1 MLLSSAHLYG
11 VKDLVHVLDEELV
24 SLLDTDNVW
33 LMLQEAVEYN
43 MTHLEK
49 AAEEFLKSNMHVIK
63 VVPDIIPNFI
73 EPWFA
78 SVPWIHNFTIHIINR
93 LFCPVYAMARRSMW
107 WSWRCEM
114 IITHDLFSLAQDFLA
129 KISLSGRCSWYLYI
143 VRSDGA
149 YFFIFDAIVPNMNL
163 IIFVWGHI
171 GKQI

>member
-73 EPWFA
+73 EP
-78 SVPWIHNFTIHIINR
+78 
-93 LFCPVYAMARRSMW
+93 
-107 WSWRCEM
+107 
-114 IITHDLFSLAQDFLA
+114 
-129 KISLSGRCSWYLYI
+129 
-143 VRSDGA
+143 
-149 YFFIFDAIVPNMNL
+149 
-163 IIFVWGHI
+163 
-171 GKQI
+171 